1 MSWSESKACSDS
13 GGSSIDAFPPDATG
27 QNVSQ
32 TQVATVSNNVQDSAP
47 GIDLAVFGEVLQS
60 GLAFANAIYNTGN
73 LDIDL
78 TRLRFTN
85 NSGKPFSFKISING
99 QLESSSSVNSAIMA
113 VRINSSMGLG
123 TGTLRKYPAGLTQGG
138 LNISLG
144 FQTSGV
150 FTLADGESIWL
161 ECSKSVLGTLIMQ
174 SCLVLIE
181 PIW

>member
-1 MSWSESKACSDS
+1 MPWGR
-13 GGSSIDAFPPDATG
+13 GGIGGTGIAFPPAETG
-27 QNVSQ
+27 SNVTQN
-32 TQVATVSNNVQDSAP
+32 QVAVLQSNTQDSDP

-60 GLAFANAIYNTGN
+60 GLAFPNAIYNTGN

-85 NSGKPFSFKISING
+85 NSGKPFSFKISIGG

-113 VRINSSMGLG
+113 IRLNSSGGLG
-123 TGTLRKYPAGLTQGG
+123 TGSLRKYPAGLTQGG

-144 FQTSGV
+144 FQTSGA
-150 FTLADGESIWL
+150 FTLADGESVWL
-161 ECSKSVLGTLIMQ
+161 ECAKSVLGTLIFG
-174 SCLVLIE
+174 SCLVLVE